1 MQGKRGLLL
10 ILILSLLAGCQS
22 KTQMSA
28 EQQYLQTLQK
38 SQAELTALFEN
49 GQPQSPDWL
58 AQLSAIG
65 EQWSEPEETY
75 HGSDEEVAGLAQAYE
90 TMGKQVCVIAEALQH
105 QDTEKAIDE
114 LEKLKSEAGKNGEKL
129 NEIVQR
135 WN

>member
-10 ILILSLLAGCQS
+10 ILILSLFAGCQS

-28 EQQYLQTLQK
+28 EQRYLQTLQK
-38 SQAELTALFEN
+38 SQAELTA

-65 EQWSEPEETY
+65 EQWNEPEETY

>member
-28 EQQYLQTLQK
+28 EQRYLQTLQK

-49 GQPQSPDWL
+49 GQPPDWL
-58 AQLSAIG
+58 ARLSAIG

-114 LEKLKSEAGKNGEKL
+114 LEKLKS
-129 NEIVQR
+129 
-135 WN
+135 

>member
-10 ILILSLLAGCQS
+10 ILILSLFAGCQS

-28 EQQYLQTLQK
+28 EQRYLQTLQK

-65 EQWSEPEETY
+65 EQWNEPEETY